1 MSIFKYKA
9 FNERKDKILLSVTAI
24 AISIYMA
31 FSCTYFTASAGTV
44 KEDVVRLHILA
55 NSNSEIDQEVKL
67 KVRDALLETNAS
79 ILSDSVTKENAKEHF
94 ESSKEILLKT
104 AKKTLKENGFNYN
117 VKITLQEEYFNTRTY
132 GNLTFPAGQYTAL
145 KVVLGNGEGKN
156 WWCVMFPPLCVPA
169 ADGLETNETTADYLT
184 KSGEKIV
191 NGGEKYIIKFKFLEI
206 YEEFRNKLGTKVAS
220 FGTCGRHYKKL
231 IKAYLFYVFIHLRY
245 LAWKKFL
252 FAKLYNVWKQRFPKT
267 FHLPFATYNLKEIV
281 L

>member
-94 ESSKEILLKT
+94 ESSKDILLKT

-145 KVVLGNGEGKN
+145 KIVLGEGEGKN
-156 WWCVMFPPLCVPA
+156 WWCVMFPPLCVPT
-169 ADGLETNETTADYLT
+169 ADGLDTNETTADYLT

-191 NGGEKYIIKFKFLEI
+191 NGGEKYIVKFKFLEI
-206 YEEFRNKLGTKVAS
+206 YEE
-220 FGTCGRHYKKL
+220 
-231 IKAYLFYVFIHLRY
+231 LRD
-245 LAWKKFL
+245 KFN
-252 FAKLYNVWKQRFPKT
+252 A
-267 FHLPFATYNLKEIV
+267 
-281 L
+281 

>member
-94 ESSKEILLKT
+94 ESSKDILLKT

-156 WWCVMFPPLCVPA
+156 WWCVMFPPLCVPT

-184 KSGEKIV
+184 QSGEKIV
-191 NGGEKYIIKFKFLEI
+191 NGGEKYIVKFKFLEI
-206 YEEFRNKLGTKVAS
+206 YEE
-220 FGTCGRHYKKL
+220 
-231 IKAYLFYVFIHLRY
+231 LRD
-245 LAWKKFL
+245 KFN
-252 FAKLYNVWKQRFPKT
+252 A
-267 FHLPFATYNLKEIV
+267 
-281 L
+281 

>member
-79 ILSDSVTKENAKEHF
+79 ILSNSVTKENAKEHF
-94 ESSKEILLKT
+94 TNSKEILLKT
-104 AKKTLKENGFNYN
+104 AKETLKQNGFDYN
-117 VKITLQEEYFNTRTY
+117 VKISLKEEYFETRAY

-145 KVVLGNGEGKN
+145 KVILGEGKGKN

-169 ADGLETNETTADYLT
+169 ADGLKTNESTADYLT
-184 KSGEKIV
+184 KSGERIV
-191 NGGEKYIIKFKFLEI
+191 NGGDKYIVKFKLLEI
-206 YEEFRNKLGTKVAS
+206 YEELRDKLKVCEA
-220 FGTCGRHYKKL
+220 
-231 IKAYLFYVFIHLRY
+231 
-245 LAWKKFL
+245 
-252 FAKLYNVWKQRFPKT
+252 
-267 FHLPFATYNLKEIV
+267 
-281 L
+281 

>member
-94 ESSKEILLKT
+94 ESSKDILLKT

-145 KVVLGNGEGKN
+145 KIDLGEGEGKN

-169 ADGLETNETTADYLT
+169 ADGLEINETTADYLT
-184 KSGEKIV
+184 QSGEKIV
-191 NGGEKYIIKFKFLEI
+191 NGGEKYIVKFKFLEI
-206 YEEFRNKLGTKVAS
+206 YEE
-220 FGTCGRHYKKL
+220 
-231 IKAYLFYVFIHLRY
+231 LRD
-245 LAWKKFL
+245 KFN
-252 FAKLYNVWKQRFPKT
+252 A
-267 FHLPFATYNLKEIV
+267 
-281 L
+281 

>member
-24 AISIYMA
+24 AISLYMA
-31 FSCTYFTASAGTV
+31 FSCTYFTASAQTV

-79 ILSDSVTKENAKEHF
+79 ILNGSVTKENAKEHF

-117 VKITLQEEYFNTRTY
+117 VKITLQEEYFNTRSY
-132 GNLTFPAGQYTAL
+132 GNLTFPAGQYTAI
-145 KVVLGNGEGKN
+145 KVVLGEGEGKN

-184 KSGEKIV
+184 QSGEKIV
-191 NGGEKYIIKFKFLEI
+191 NGGEKYIVKFKFLEI
-206 YEEFRNKLGTKVAS
+206 YEELRNKLKD
-220 FGTCGRHYKKL
+220 
-231 IKAYLFYVFIHLRY
+231 
-245 LAWKKFL
+245 
-252 FAKLYNVWKQRFPKT
+252 
-267 FHLPFATYNLKEIV
+267 
-281 L
+281 

>member
-31 FSCTYFTASAGTV
+31 FSCTYFTASAQTV

-132 GNLTFPAGQYTAL
+132 GNLTFPAGQYTAI
-145 KVVLGNGEGKN
+145 KVVLGEGEGKN

-184 KSGEKIV
+184 QSGEKIV
-191 NGGEKYIIKFKFLEI
+191 NSGEKYIVKFKLLEI
-206 YEEFRNKLGTKVAS
+206 YEELRNKLKD
-220 FGTCGRHYKKL
+220 
-231 IKAYLFYVFIHLRY
+231 
-245 LAWKKFL
+245 
-252 FAKLYNVWKQRFPKT
+252 
-267 FHLPFATYNLKEIV
+267 
-281 L
+281 

>member
-1 MSIFKYKA
+1 MTIFKYKA

-94 ESSKEILLKT
+94 ENSKEILLRS
-104 AKKTLKENGFNYN
+104 AKETLEENGFNYN
-117 VKITLQEEYFNTRTY
+117 VKITLQEEYFETRAY

-145 KVVLGNGEGKN
+145 KVVLGEGKGKN
-156 WWCVMFPPLCVPA
+156 WWCVMFPPLCIPA
-169 ADGLETNETTADYLT
+169 ADGIETNENTADYLT
-184 KSGEKIV
+184 QSGEKIV
-191 NGGEKYIIKFKFLEI
+191 NGGDKYIIKFKFLEI
-206 YEEFRNKLGTKVAS
+206 YEEFRNKLGVRS
-220 FGTCGRHYKKL
+220 
-231 IKAYLFYVFIHLRY
+231 
-245 LAWKKFL
+245 
-252 FAKLYNVWKQRFPKT
+252 
-267 FHLPFATYNLKEIV
+267 
-281 L
+281 

>member
-94 ESSKEILLKT
+94 ESSKDILLKT

-117 VKITLQEEYFNTRTY
+117 VKITLQEEYFNTRSY

-145 KVVLGNGEGKN
+145 KIVLGEGEGKN

-169 ADGLETNETTADYLT
+169 ADGLEINETTADYLT
-184 KSGEKIV
+184 QSGEKIV
-191 NGGEKYIIKFKFLEI
+191 NGGEKYIVKFKFLEI
-206 YEEFRNKLGTKVAS
+206 YEE
-220 FGTCGRHYKKL
+220 
-231 IKAYLFYVFIHLRY
+231 LRD
-245 LAWKKFL
+245 KFN
-252 FAKLYNVWKQRFPKT
+252 A
-267 FHLPFATYNLKEIV
+267 
-281 L
+281 

>member
-220 FGTCGRHYKKL
+220 
-231 IKAYLFYVFIHLRY
+231 
-245 LAWKKFL
+245 
-252 FAKLYNVWKQRFPKT
+252 
-267 FHLPFATYNLKEIV
+267 
-281 L
+281 